1 MRPLVI
7 KPLSIAPFSLTL
19 SSEVLLVTDG
29 FHLVTLNHL
38 FILKLQLLFQLLNLI
53 DLVVV

>member
-7 KPLSIAPFSLTL
+7 KPLSIAPFSLIL

-29 FHLVTLNHL
+29 FHLVPLNHL
-38 FILKLQLLFQLLNLI
+38 FILKFQLLFQLLNLI